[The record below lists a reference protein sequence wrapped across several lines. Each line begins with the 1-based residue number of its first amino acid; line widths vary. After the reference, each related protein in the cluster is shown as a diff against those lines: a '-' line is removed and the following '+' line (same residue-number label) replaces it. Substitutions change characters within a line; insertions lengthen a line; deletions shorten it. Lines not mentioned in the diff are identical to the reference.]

1 MTLEER
7 IARTATAI
15 AESVRCVTSHC
26 ESIANE
32 HGTTLEELAE
42 RLQIPYEAKRE
53 RLIRNHDERTSDFRQ
68 RFEQG

>member
-15 AESVRCVTSHC
+15 AENVQRVTGRC

-42 RLQIPYEAKRE
+42 RLHTSYEAKRE
-53 RLIRNHDERTSDFRQ
+53 RLLRNHDQRTKDFRQ